1 MSRKIK
7 LFIAASLDGYIA
19 AEDESLQWLFDV
31 EGEGDNGYAEFY
43 HTIETVLMGR
53 KTYDW
58 LIRQDLEEFP
68 YENKE
73 CYVFTRILDKNSEHV
88 IFTNEDVTDFIS
100 RLKEKDGK
108 DIWVVGGGGLLHS
121 FLKENLVDELILTVA
136 PTLLGKGVPLF
147 KEKGIQID
155 LTLKNVR
162 KFNQFVELHYEV
174 KK

>member
-58 LIRQDLEEFP
+58 LIRQDLEKFP

-88 IFTNEDVTDFIS
+88 IFTNEDVTDFINS
-100 RLKEKDGK
+100 LKEKDGK

-147 KEKGIQID
+147 KEKDIQID
-155 LTLKNVR
+155 LILKNVR